1 MLKFNIGELNWHN
14 FTQQKLMATTEDSA
28 VALDNGVPHTAIV
41 QRYTVIQLAFGWY
54 LNVIH

>member
-41 QRYTVIQLAFGWY
+41 QRYTVIQLAFG
-54 LNVIH
+54 